1 MKGGAAGCSQI
12 SFGGKIMYN
21 RVNETVAKLRVQDI
35 ARESSDAYI
44 RYEVEAEQRAQH
56 VERSERRTLH
66 LASNGR
72 VRCLLCGIGHRLV
85 GWGQYLEQHFAPI
98 DPVNPRNLPT
108 QVRH

>member
-1 MKGGAAGCSQI
+1 
-12 SFGGKIMYN
+12 MYN

-44 RYEVEAEQRAQH
+44 RYEVEAEQRAKN
-56 VERSERRTLH
+56 VERSARYSVQ

-85 GWGQYLEQHFAPI
+85 GWGQYLEQHFAPL
-98 DPVNPRNLPT
+98 DPISPSGLPT
-108 QVRH
+108 QKQT

>member
-1 MKGGAAGCSQI
+1 MKGGAAGGSQI

-56 VERSERRTLH
+56 VERSERHTLH

-98 DPVNPRNLPT
+98 DPVNPPNLPARLHT
-108 QVRH
+108 